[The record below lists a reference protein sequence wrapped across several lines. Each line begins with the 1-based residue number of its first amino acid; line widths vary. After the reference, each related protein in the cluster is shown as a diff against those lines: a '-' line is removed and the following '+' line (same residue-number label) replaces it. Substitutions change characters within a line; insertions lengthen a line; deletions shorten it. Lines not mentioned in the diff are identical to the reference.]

1 MNGAEALLRTAAES
15 GIRVC
20 FANPG
25 TTELPMVA
33 AFDAVTE
40 IRPILCLF
48 EGVCSGAADGYARMS
63 GSPAMTLL
71 HLGPGFA
78 NAIANF
84 HNARRA
90 RSGIF
95 NVIGD
100 HATWHLASD
109 PPLATDIVSLARPVS
124 GWVRSTDAAGSL
136 GRDAAD
142 AIAAACAGS
151 VATLIAPHDV
161 QLREGAVVA
170 AVATRAAAPR
180 TANDVVEACA
190 RLLGAAG
197 KGALLLGGEGLSE
210 RGLRAAA
217 RIASATGCTLWCD
230 TFPARLERGG
240 DLPSIERVPYFPERA
255 IEVFSGISTLVLAG
269 TLSPVA
275 FFGYPGVA
283 GRIVADQTQTATLA
297 RPGEN
302 VGSALEDLADA
313 VGAAREP
320 SASAAASVRGD
331 RSTGQ
336 LTPESVAAVVA
347 GLQPEGAIVMDE
359 GLTAARAYFAAA
371 ANAPRYTYLTLTGGA
386 IGQGLPC
393 ATGAAIACP
402 ERPVI
407 ALQADGSGMYTLQAL
422 WTQAR
427 ENLNV
432 TSVILANRGY
442 QILAIEL
449 ARSGLV
455 KPGPRIRSLTDFDP
469 VPDWTRLARGFG
481 VPAVRVED
489 VGAFRSEFARALEE
503 PGPHLIEVP
512 I

>member
-1 MNGAEALLRTAAES
+1 MNGAESLLRTAAAA

-25 TTELPMVA
+25 TTELPLVA
-33 AFDAVTE
+33 AFDADVG

-63 GSPAMTLL
+63 GTPAMTLL

-90 RSGIF
+90 RSAIF

-100 HATWHLASD
+100 HASWHRDAD
-109 PPLATDIVSLARPVS
+109 PPLASDIESLARPVS
-124 GWVRSTDAAGSL
+124 GWLRSADPAGSL
-136 GRDAAD
+136 ARDAAE
-142 AIAAACAGS
+142 AIAAARTGR
-151 VATLIAPHDV
+151 VATLIAPHDA
-161 QLREGAVVA
+161 QLRDGVA
-170 AVATRAAAPR
+170 
-180 TANDVVEACA
+180 VEAIGEPAARRRPSSAGVETSA
-190 RLLGAAG
+190 RLLARAG
-197 KGALLLGGEGLSE
+197 KGALLLGGDGLSQ

-217 RIASATGCTLWCD
+217 RISAATGCTLWCD
-230 TFPARLERGG
+230 TFPVRLERGG
-240 DLPSIERVPYFPERA
+240 DLPAVERVPYFPERA
-255 IEVFSGISTLVLAG
+255 IEVFAG
-269 TLSPVA
+269 FSAVVFAGAAPPVS

-283 GRIVADQTQTATLA
+283 SRIVAEQTQTATLA
-297 RPGEN
+297 LPDED
-302 VGSALEDLADA
+302 VCFALESLADS
-313 VGAAREP
+313 VGAAASSP
-320 SASAAASVRGD
+320 ASAAARD
-331 RSTGQ
+331 RAGRPSGP
-336 LTPESVAAVVA
+336 LTPESLAAAVA

-371 ANAPRYTYLTLTGGA
+371 ASAPPHSYLALTGGA

-393 ATGAAIACP
+393 ATGAALACP

-427 ENLNV
+427 EGLDV
-432 TSVILANRGY
+432 TTLILANRGY

-449 ARSGLV
+449 ARTGIAT
-455 KPGPRIRSLTDFDP
+455 PGSACRSLIDFDP
-469 VPDWTRLARGFG
+469 LPDWTRLARGLG
-481 VPAVRVED
+481 VPAVA
-489 VGAFRSEFARALEE
+489 VGDAESLWRELERALAE

-512 I
+512 L